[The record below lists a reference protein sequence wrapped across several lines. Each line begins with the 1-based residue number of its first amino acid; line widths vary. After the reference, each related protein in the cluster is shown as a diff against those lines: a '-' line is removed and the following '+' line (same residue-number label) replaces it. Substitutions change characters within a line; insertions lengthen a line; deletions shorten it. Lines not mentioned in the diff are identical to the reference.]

1 MINIQD
7 VYNQDYDSELD
18 LQSISSNDRSDE
30 MNNDEMNNDE
40 MNNELN
46 KNNIVLCELYQKN
59 IHGFTNESDKNI
71 NGHYLV
77 ISKLNPYNKKHNQ
90 EIIELY
96 KQKYLYLNNYHNNLH
111 HSFIRNYNNIITNNK
126 YIQLHIAKCIYLN
139 GDECVAIIKTIWL
152 KLIQRNW
159 KRIYAE
165 RKKIEKLRKHPQHI
179 HYWMLHGKWSN
190 ECKLPS
196 LNGMLSRL
204 SIS

>member
-18 LQSISSNDRSDE
+18 LQSISSNDISDE

-90 EIIELY
+90 EIIE
-96 KQKYLYLNNYHNNLH
+96 
-111 HSFIRNYNNIITNNK
+111 
-126 YIQLHIAKCIYLN
+126 LHIAKCIYLN

-196 LNGMLSRL
+196 LNGMLSGL